1 MDKVTYRQYQKIIRR
16 KAWDR
21 FKREHPIFDLVVP
34 LVIAFAVGLAESIR
48 ITGRVEP
55 VITAF
60 VTAVGTAIIYSIL
73 YIWYFSREHVAV
85 YNGDQQQ
92 LAEQFNTIH
101 PKVNLE
107 LSPYHPEAGDNGV
120 RWAGIYIQN
129 RSGIQAIQQCKVQLI
144 SFYPKV
150 RGVDNLPSDLMWS
163 DNNRP
168 DPNGFLK
175 IDRDGTAILDI
186 VVSYENYSGGTVT
199 LRRGG
204 GIVIFPPGVFAI
216 TFKING
222 TINSNDFDPQIYSAN
237 IVLEQ
242 GKDIRIEN
250 ISKRSES

>member
-1 MDKVTYRQYQKIIRR
+1 MKGWIIGSM
-16 KAWDR
+16 
-21 FKREHPIFDLVVP
+21 
-34 LVIAFAVGLAESIR
+34 IAA
-48 ITGRVEP
+48 
-55 VITAF
+55 ITACFLYLLGKIGAVPPSTPIIGEAINNFYLQSVLGIGSAVVFGFAFFFALVF
-60 VTAVGTAIIYSIL
+60 VPSDVHEKQEKINKEQEELIY
-73 YIWYFSREHVAV
+73 
-85 YNGDQQQ
+85 
-92 LAEQFNTIH
+92 

-168 DPNGFLK
+168 DSNGFLK

-204 GIVIFPPGVFAI
+204 GIVIFQPGVFAI